1 MIPMSKGLNEFNHTN
16 RFMATDM
23 NLRELFGPIKGD
35 HLTWDEKEFVIE
47 KCYMV
52 PSITAMMDYNI
63 TAKNTTDT
71 LTLRVPVEDMTNN
84 GWSWHVG
91 KFPFELQIEEVAGMF
106 HVVDPIYQNT
116 FDVRAADEAHAV
128 AKAQCLFQSDAQ
140 YFLVHK
146 MYSVKALP
154 SAAKMLAQFN
164 RAVKSIPYGRG
175 PLSGSINHPDTID
188 STHQTE
194 KELNC
199 LQKALEVAFKE
210 HASIQTWSTLGDG
223 KPYSTEDFQILGWSA
238 ETDGGV

>member
-23 NLRELFGPIKGD
+23 YLRELFGPIKGD
-35 HLTWDEKEFVIE
+35 HLTWDEQEFIIE

-52 PSITAMMDYNI
+52 PSLTAMMDYSI
-63 TAKNTTDT
+63 TARNSATS
-71 LTLRVPVEDMTNN
+71 LSLRVPVEDMTNN

-116 FDVRAADEAHAV
+116 FDVRATDEAHAV

-175 PLSGSINHPDTID
+175 PLSGSVNHPDPID
-188 STHQTE
+188 STCRTE

-199 LQKALEVAFKE
+199 LQKALEVAFAE
-210 HASIQTWSTLGDG
+210 YASIQTWSTLGDG
-223 KPYSTEDFQILGWSA
+223 KPYSTEDFQIIQCSA